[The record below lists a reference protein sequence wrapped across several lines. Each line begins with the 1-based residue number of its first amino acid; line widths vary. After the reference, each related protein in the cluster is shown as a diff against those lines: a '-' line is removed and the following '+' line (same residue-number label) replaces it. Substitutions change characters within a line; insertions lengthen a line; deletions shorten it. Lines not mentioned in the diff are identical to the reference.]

1 MTVALDGSLLYRQYW
16 DKEVEPAPQ
25 NVMVEQMVGF
35 PRRAVLFVWW
45 KRRWMFDPM
54 TLHETLMEDSKD
66 GGDRLTFID
75 RATAEQVARSF
86 GQELPSESE
95 LLAMM
100 EQGAAQMYADDDR
113 MTYIQL
119 YDDDPGANFD

>member
-1 MTVALDGSLLYRQYW
+1 VALDGSLIYRRYW
-16 DKEVEPAPQ
+16 DEELDSAPQ

-35 PRRAVLFVWW
+35 PRRAVLYSWW

-66 GGDRLTFID
+66 GGDRLTIIN

-86 GQELPSESE
+86 GQELPSEAE
-95 LLAMM
+95 LLQMM
-100 EQGAAQMYADDDR
+100 EQGAAEMYATDNR
-113 MTYIQL
+113 MKYIKL